1 MSNTEYGLF
10 KEEEHNMFARI
21 GKEDLERDPEHEIG
35 HLVMTGQMV
44 IEEAVEPQLTQGGQ

>member
-21 GKEDLERDPEHEIG
+21 GKVERDPEHEIG

-44 IEEAVEPQLTQGGQ
+44 IEEAVEPQLIQGEV